1 MEIIKQKH
9 SPWKRLLHKWQS
21 KRNIPF
27 RRKFFV
33 GYDLAG
39 NTYWEFTIDGN
50 LSRLRRK
57 LEPFQQQVFKVDYF
71 KTIPPQWLQWLRRTR
86 NNPPT
91 LNELVGDQVRQ
102 QKLKV
107 LAKQADDKWQFEKLQ
122 MEQDNQ
128 MKLQDEL
135 DRVERESRKIE
146 EPSKIENS
154 VIEKE
159 TKENPWKQADE
170 SINSNPIESATIK
183 PRN

>member
-9 SPWKRLLHKWQS
+9 SPLKRLLHKWQS

-33 GYDLAG
+33 GYDLHG

-57 LEPFQQQVFKVDYF
+57 LEPYAPQVFKVDYF

-86 NNPPT
+86 NEPPS
-91 LNELVGDQVRQ
+91 LNELVGDQIRQ
-102 QKLKV
+102 RNLKI
-107 LAKQADDKWQFEKLQ
+107 LGKRADEKWKNEKLRL
-122 MEQDNQ
+122 EQEEQ
-128 MKLQDEL
+128 LQDDLKRIEL
-135 DRVERESRKIE
+135 GKSSQREPLQKEDDDIPKTVEE
-146 EPSKIENS
+146 
-154 VIEKE
+154 
-159 TKENPWKQADE
+159 ENPWKQADE
-170 SINSNPIESATIK
+170 TRDSNPIQAATIK